1 MDNIESSTAAPRKDT
16 FEKKD
21 RTYYYEEK
29 LKEQLG
35 EILFTLQNPSLDEN
49 QRRKLWRRFESKL
62 RRYVELRFAGNRYEC
77 KK

>member
-1 MDNIESSTAAPRKDT
+1 MDNIESSTTAPRKDT

-35 EILFTLQNPSLDEN
+35 DLLFALQNPFLDEN
-49 QRRKLWRRFESKL
+49 QRRKLWRSFERKL
-62 RRYVELRFAGNRYEC
+62 RRYVDHRFCR
-77 KK
+77 